1 MTHAPTGTGPQRR
14 RLTDAEAQAGIAPEP
29 FTREEWAAMHE
40 ATATMPGPMQW
51 SDHLHNLFR
60 AVAQLFKRHP

>member
-29 FTREEWAAMHE
+29 FTRAEWAAMAQ
-40 ATATMPGPMQW
+40 ATATMPGPAMW
-51 SDHLHNLFR
+51 NRHVAVRLFTP
-60 AVAQLFKRHP
+60 VFG